1 MRGLARRSLT
11 RLALKS
17 EKGQGM
23 LEYALIIMLVALV
36 VFGALAII
44 GPKVA
49 GIYNTAANSLGS

>member
-1 MRGLARRSLT
+1 
-11 RLALKS
+11 
-17 EKGQGM
+17 M